1 MSRSA
6 IYVKTV
12 LAPCF
17 EVAKRRFYERIM
29 DVNLAHVIMLHDRKI
44 IPARAGQAVAACL
57 LAQRETPPTENYNPR
72 YEDLFFLIE
81 ARVEASV
88 GEENAGHMHVA
99 FSRNDLDAAIFR
111 MALREDLLG
120 LADGLLAV
128 RAAVLALATQ
138 HRETVMPA
146 HTHNQQAQP
155 TTLAHYLLAVEGNL
169 CRDTERLLAI
179 LPRLNRSPM
188 GACALATTGFPIDR
202 HQVGG
207 LLGFDGLVIN
217 AYDAV
222 SGVDHVLETGG
233 VLQTLGANLSRFVCD
248 LLLWSTNEF
257 AVLTL
262 PDPLVQISSIMPQK
276 RNPVALE
283 HLRAILSRLLGQAG
297 ALFLLAHN
305 VPLGDINDV
314 GDDLQPVLEG
324 AVHEACAALTLMAE
338 TVRHVQFDVPLL
350 ARRARDSFAPV
361 TELADTLVRTEALPF
376 RQAHHVVA
384 ALVARLRHAGKR
396 LSESTLV
403 DLDEAA
409 KAVLGRSVQL
419 TEPQYQAAIDPVT
432 FVERRSVLG
441 GPAPLETTRALAAA
455 QSALQAAQDD
465 VTARRTALAQAQAD
479 LLAQANRVA
488 HP

>member
-1 MSRSA
+1 MSRSP
-6 IYVKTV
+6 IYVETV

-29 DVNLAHVIMLHDRKI
+29 DVNLAHLIMLHDERI
-44 IPARAGQAVAACL
+44 IPAAAGQSVAACL
-57 LAQRETPPTENYNPR
+57 LAQRESPPTEGYNPR

-81 ARVEASV
+81 ARVEAAV

-111 MALREDLLG
+111 MALREDLLR

-128 RAAVLALATQ
+128 RSAVLALAAE
-138 HRETVMPA
+138 HRTTVMPA

-169 CRDTERLLAI
+169 SRDTERLLAI

-188 GACALATTGFPIDR
+188 GACALATTGFPINR
-202 HQVGG
+202 HQVGS

-222 SGVDHVLETGG
+222 SGVDHVLETAG
-233 VLQTLGANLSRFVCD
+233 VLQTLGANLSRFVYD

-257 AVLTL
+257 GVLTL

-297 ALFLLAHN
+297 ALFPLAHN

-314 GDDLQPVLEG
+314 GDDLQPILEG
-324 AVHEACAALTLMAE
+324 AVHEACAALTLLAE
-338 TVRHVQFDVPLL
+338 TVRQVQFDVPLL
-350 ARRARDSFAPV
+350 ARRVRDSFAPV
-361 TELADTLVRTEALPF
+361 TELADTLVRTEGLPF

-384 ALVARLRHAGKR
+384 ALVKQLRGAGKR
-396 LSESTLV
+396 LSESTLA
-403 DLDEAA
+403 DLDQAA
-409 KAVLGRSVQL
+409 QAALGRSVQL
-419 TEPQYQAAIDPVT
+419 TEPEYQAAIDPVT

-455 QSALQAAQDD
+455 QSALQAAQDE
-465 VTARRTALAQAQAD
+465 VKVRRTALVQAQAN
-479 LLAQANRVA
+479 LLVQAQRVA
-488 HP
+488 NS